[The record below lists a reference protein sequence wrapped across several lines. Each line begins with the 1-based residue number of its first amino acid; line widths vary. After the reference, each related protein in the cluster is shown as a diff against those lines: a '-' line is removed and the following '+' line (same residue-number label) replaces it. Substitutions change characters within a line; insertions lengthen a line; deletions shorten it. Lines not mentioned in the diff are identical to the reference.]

1 MSQVSRIV
9 CKSAWG
15 KLTQKQTQT
24 GEEVQNETSWT
35 LVHDQLT
42 FTKPESP
49 SLLANIPEGESADT
63 DIVSYADYV
72 NILHPSAQLDNG
84 QDDPQVK

>member
-1 MSQVSRIV
+1 M
-9 CKSAWG
+9 
-15 KLTQKQTQT
+15 
-24 GEEVQNETSWT
+24 
-35 LVHDQLT
+35 HDQLT

-72 NILHPSAQLDNG
+72 NILHPSTKLDNG

>member
-72 NILHPSAQLDNG
+72 NILHPSAKLDNG

>member
-1 MSQVSRIV
+1 M
-9 CKSAWG
+9 
-15 KLTQKQTQT
+15 
-24 GEEVQNETSWT
+24 
-35 LVHDQLT
+35 HDQLT

-72 NILHPSAQLDNG
+72 NILHPSAKLDNG

>member
-1 MSQVSRIV
+1 MARIV

-24 GEEVQNETSWT
+24 GDDVQNETSWT
-35 LVHDQLT
+35 LVHDQLS
-42 FTKPESP
+42 FSKPENP

-63 DIVSYADYV
+63 NIVTYNDYID
-72 NILHPSAQLDNG
+72 ILHPEVVDENG
-84 QDDPQVK
+84 NKDQEVE